1 MLRKQL
7 AIITVIIFMTIGI
20 GCTTTK
26 YLPPQPR
33 TPAVTLKDLTPR
45 PKLKPPNRQDF
56 DKMPLGFI
64 GELEEYMIGVE
75 GGFDERDMAIE
86 ALVEQLQNPVPVE
99 PKKEDTKSWY
109 QFWK

>member
-1 MLRKQL
+1 
-7 AIITVIIFMTIGI
+7 
-20 GCTTTK
+20 
-26 YLPPQPR
+26 
-33 TPAVTLKDLTPR
+33 
-45 PKLKPPNRQDF
+45 
-56 DKMPLGFI
+56 MPLGFI

-86 ALVEQLQNPVPVE
+86 ALAEQLLNPVQIE